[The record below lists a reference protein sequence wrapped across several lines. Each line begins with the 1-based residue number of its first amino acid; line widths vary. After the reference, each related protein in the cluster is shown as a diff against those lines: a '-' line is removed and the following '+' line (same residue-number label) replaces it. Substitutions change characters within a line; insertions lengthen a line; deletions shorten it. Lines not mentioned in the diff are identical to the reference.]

1 MNRVLWAI
9 QTSTKKN
16 ETDKLA
22 SRGWILKELE
32 ISNTKGW
39 IIGSVIV
46 GIGIVLAMIAVHGAN
61 NINRRFETSMSGTT
75 TQYTNEEITQMCT
88 DQLVKLGYNPP
99 PQIAVN
105 TCVGTVIQGLKWF

>member
-1 MNRVLWAI
+1 
-9 QTSTKKN
+9 
-16 ETDKLA
+16 
-22 SRGWILKELE
+22 
-32 ISNTKGW
+32 
-39 IIGSVIV
+39 
-46 GIGIVLAMIAVHGAN
+46 MIAVHGAN

-105 TCVGTVIQGLKWF
+105 TCVGTVIQGLK